1 MGIINILKKKL
12 LYSYGKKKKDS
23 IWREKKRENIDIN
36 KKYKWDINQINI
48 YKTKKFINKLKV

>member
-1 MGIINILKKKL
+1 MA
-12 LYSYGKKKKDS
+12 KKKKDS

-48 YKTKKFINKLKV
+48 YKTKNFINKLKV